1 MSQMMSVFFRS
12 YPDSTPN
19 NSQQDIKTTVYRSS
33 IFAFHAYHITR
44 VTSKDVA
51 IFKFVFWAL
60 DRRIVQNPYKAARW
74 RTGLL

>member
-1 MSQMMSVFFRS
+1 MMSVLFRS
-12 YPDSTPN
+12 YPDSIHDNP
-19 NSQQDIKTTVYRSS
+19 QQDIKTTVYRSS
-33 IFAFHAYHITR
+33 TFAVQAYHITR
-44 VTSKDVA
+44 ITSKDVR